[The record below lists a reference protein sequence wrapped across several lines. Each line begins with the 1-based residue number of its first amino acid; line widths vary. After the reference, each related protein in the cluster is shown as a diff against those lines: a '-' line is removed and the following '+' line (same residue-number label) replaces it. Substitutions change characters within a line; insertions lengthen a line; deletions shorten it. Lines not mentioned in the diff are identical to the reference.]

1 MTGRTTWV
9 WPTGGGHRE
18 GEARRSWHPRDAGR
32 QEGVVLLLV
41 LVVIVLTIGSVYAF
55 GRTTVLDVM
64 SSRQRAARVRAE
76 FLARAGVEIA
86 LRTLLDD
93 LFMSDDLLTLSIESP
108 HDPWRILS
116 QASIEVPGDGSL
128 RITIQDSGSRISL
141 NGLLDADGEPH
152 ADSRPFL
159 MAALERIIDDMP
171 GREEDKPYEI
181 ADLADAILDWLDR
194 NDQTRLG
201 DYEADYY
208 RDLGEGSPPI
218 NRPVLMLDELG
229 AVPEMD
235 DLLLDAIKLYF
246 IPYPMFP
253 AGSQT
258 GGVNPNTALPH
269 LLGMIYQGALEKQ
282 LLDRDEVFRILKARS
297 EDKVFC
303 PSEYG
308 EECESFATLTGFV
321 GETIFPPLQ
330 YQSSIFTVRSEAR
343 YGEARACVT
352 AVVDRTLVDEPE
364 TLFYRMGC

>member
-1 MTGRTTWV
+1 
-9 WPTGGGHRE
+9 
-18 GEARRSWHPRDAGR
+18 
-32 QEGVVLLLV
+32 VVLLLV

-55 GRTTVLDVM
+55 GRTTLLDVM

-76 FLARAGVEIA
+76 FLARAGIEIA

-93 LFMSDDLLTLSIESP
+93 LFMSDDLALAIESP

-116 QASIEVPGDGSL
+116 QVPIEVPGEGSL

-141 NGLLDADGEPH
+141 NGLLESDGEPY

-218 NRPVLMLDELG
+218 NRPVLTLDELG
-229 AVPEMD
+229 AVPGID
-235 DLLLDAIKLYF
+235 DLLLDSIKLYF

-253 AGSQT
+253 EDDQT
-258 GGVNPNTALPH
+258 GGVNPNTAPPH
-269 LLGMIYQGALEKQ
+269 LLGMIYQGQMEKQ
-282 LLDRDEVFRILKARS
+282 LLDRDDVFRILKARS
-297 EDKVFC
+297 EGKVLC
-303 PSEYG
+303 PPEEKPS
-308 EECESFATLTGFV
+308 EECESVASLIGLDPV
-321 GETIFPPLQ
+321 FPELQ
-330 YQSSIFTVRSEAR
+330 YKSSIFTVRSEAR
-343 YGEARACVT
+343 YAEARACVT
-352 AVVDRTLVDEPE
+352 AVIDRSLGDEPE
-364 TLFYRMGC
+364 ILFYRMGC